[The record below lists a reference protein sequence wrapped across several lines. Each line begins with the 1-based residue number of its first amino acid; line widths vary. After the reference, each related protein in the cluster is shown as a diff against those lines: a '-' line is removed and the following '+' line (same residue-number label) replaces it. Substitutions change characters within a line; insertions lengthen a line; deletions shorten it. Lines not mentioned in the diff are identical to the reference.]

1 MTSVDLQNARLSQ
14 VESTNLDAEQ
24 ALSAY
29 VDGQGVAS
37 SIDLSDPAL
46 KQRWTEYQLISDAL
60 RDPSSLTP
68 VSQAFTARMSAA
80 LARELAHGH
89 LSDTSEAVE
98 VVRPSFWERTTM
110 AWPGLAVAS
119 AVASVVWIAQPLFG
133 LEQGIESPVTV
144 QTVPSEGVAVTQ
156 DGSSPTADY
165 VSAHRHLAGPI
176 APRQVAFMPGG
187 D

>member
-1 MTSVDLQNARLSQ
+1 MTSVDQKNRLLSD
-14 VESTNLDAEQ
+14 VESVGLDAEQ
-24 ALSAY
+24 ALSTY

-68 VSQAFTARMSAA
+68 VSQVFTARMSAA
-80 LARELAHGH
+80 LAREPAHGH
-89 LSDTSEAVE
+89 VSHEAEPAQVA
-98 VVRPSFWERTTM
+98 RPSFFERISM
-110 AWPGLAVAS
+110 AWPGLAVAT

-133 LEQGIESPVTV
+133 LEQGMESPVAV
-144 QTVPSEGVAVTQ
+144 QTVPSENVAVAQ
-156 DGSSPTADY
+156 EGFSPTADY

-187 D
+187 N

>member
-1 MTSVDLQNARLSQ
+1 MTSVDLENTLLSG
-14 VESTNLDAEQ
+14 VEPTRLDAEQ

-29 VDGQGVAS
+29 VDGHEAPGS
-37 SIDLSDPAL
+37 MDLSDPAL
-46 KQRWTEYQLISDAL
+46 KRRWSEYQLISDAL

-68 VSQAFTARMSAA
+68 VSQAFSARMSAA
-80 LARELAHGH
+80 LAREPLHGH
-89 LSDTSEAVE
+89 VSLATEPAQVA
-98 VVRPSFWERTTM
+98 RPSFWERISM

-133 LEQGIESPVTV
+133 LEQGIESPVAV
-144 QTVPSEGVAVTQ
+144 QTVPSEGVAVAQ
-156 DGSSPTADY
+156 EGFSPTADY

-187 D
+187 N

>member
-1 MTSVDLQNARLSQ
+1 MTSVDLQNTLLSE
-14 VESTNLDAEQ
+14 VESTSLDAEQ

-46 KQRWTEYQLISDAL
+46 KQRWTEYQLINDAL

-80 LARELAHGH
+80 LAREPAHGH
-89 LSDTSEAVE
+89 VSREPEPTQVA
-98 VVRPSFWERTTM
+98 RPSFWERTTM

-133 LEQGIESPVTV
+133 LEQGMESPVAV
-144 QTVPSEGVAVTQ
+144 QTVPSESVAVAQ

-165 VSAHRHLAGPI
+165 VAAHRHFAGPI